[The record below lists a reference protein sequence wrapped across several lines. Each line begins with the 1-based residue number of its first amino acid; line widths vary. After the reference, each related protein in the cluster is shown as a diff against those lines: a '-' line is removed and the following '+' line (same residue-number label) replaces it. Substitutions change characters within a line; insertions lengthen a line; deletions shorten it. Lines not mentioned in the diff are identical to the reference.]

1 MHEILRDL
9 ENFGKMLELL
19 KNAKVRAMETPHI
32 KLVFDTE
39 CSGDEIEDM
48 PRAIGFSQDD
58 GDDEFEDG
66 EEEAVR
72 KIGFDIPTEPRTLL
86 TRLNLKEMK

>member
-19 KNAKVRAMETPHI
+19 KNAKVKAMETPHI
-32 KLVFDTE
+32 KLVFDTDFE
-39 CSGDEIEDM
+39 EIEEM
-48 PRAIGFSQDD
+48 PKAIGFSQDED
-58 GDDEFEDG
+58 FED
-66 EEEAVR
+66 EPEAVR

>member
-19 KNAKVRAMETPHI
+19 KNAKVKAMETPHI
-32 KLVFDTE
+32 KLVFDTDFE
-39 CSGDEIEDM
+39 EIEEM
-48 PRAIGFSQDD
+48 PKAIGFSHDED
-58 GDDEFEDG
+58 KEEEFE

-72 KIGFDIPTEPRTLL
+72 KIGFDIPAEPRTLM

>member
-19 KNAKVRAMETPHI
+19 KNAKVKAMETPHI
-32 KLVFDTE
+32 KLVFDTDFE
-39 CSGDEIEDM
+39 EIEEM
-48 PRAIGFSQDD
+48 PKAIGFSQDE
-58 GDDEFEDG
+58 DEEEGFE
-66 EEEAVR
+66 EEEVEAVR
-72 KIGFDIPTEPRTLL
+72 KIGFDIPAEPRTLM

>member
-39 CSGDEIEDM
+39 FEEIEDM
-48 PRAIGFSQDD
+48 PKAIGFSQDD
-58 GDDEFEDG
+58 DEEEVD
-66 EEEAVR
+66 EEAVR

>member
-19 KNAKVRAMETPHI
+19 KNAKVKAMETPHI

-39 CSGDEIEDM
+39 FEEIEDM
-48 PRAIGFSQDD
+48 PKAIGYSQDE
-58 GDDEFEDG
+58 DEDI
-66 EEEAVR
+66 EEEEVEAVR
-72 KIGFDIPTEPRTLL
+72 KIGFDIPSEPRTLL

>member
-39 CSGDEIEDM
+39 FEEIEDM
-48 PRAIGFSQDD
+48 PKAIGFSQDD
-58 GDDEFEDG
+58 DEDEEEVD
-66 EEEAVR
+66 EEAVR
-72 KIGFDIPTEPRTLL
+72 KIGFDIPTEPRTLM

>member
-19 KNAKVRAMETPHI
+19 KNAKVKAMETPHI

-39 CSGDEIEDM
+39 FEEIEDM
-48 PRAIGFSQDD
+48 PKAIGFSQDE
-58 GDDEFEDG
+58 DEDI
-66 EEEAVR
+66 EEEEVEAVR

>member
-19 KNAKVRAMETPHI
+19 KNAKVKAMETPHI
-32 KLVFDTE
+32 KLVFDTDFE
-39 CSGDEIEDM
+39 EIEEM
-48 PRAIGFSQDD
+48 PKAIGFSHDED
-58 GDDEFEDG
+58 EDEEFE

-72 KIGFDIPTEPRTLL
+72 KIGFDIPAEPRTLM

>member
-19 KNAKVRAMETPHI
+19 KNAKVRAMETPSI

-39 CSGDEIEDM
+39 CPDEIEDM

-58 GDDEFEDG
+58 EDEDEEFED
-66 EEEAVR
+66 EPEAK
-72 KIGFDIPTEPRTLL
+72 KIGFDIPAEPRTLL